1 MPAVLTA
8 SPDRPDDRPQDRS
21 DDPCAWTGATA
32 LLDLED
38 PRLRL
43 RAQALTQLCKS
54 EREKAL
60 ACYAFVKRL
69 PYTRPLKM
77 RLRSAR
83 EVLDATRGD
92 SPDKATLLVALLRL
106 AGIPARLH
114 YVELRGEIARG
125 LTSSLASASRPIVEA
140 WLQGRWVPTDTYIH
154 DAAYMAGARQRLREL
169 GWEHG
174 FGIHRDGDAI
184 WNGVDG
190 AWVGGMPTERDPM
203 VLEDLGYWHDPQ
215 AYIESALFRDRHPR
229 VTRAMHWNAIAL
241 GMERVIRELRKPGT
255 RAAGRRPSV
264 PRG

>member
-1 MPAVLTA
+1 LPAALPASTA
-8 SPDRPDDRPQDRS
+8 RS
-21 DDPCAWTGATA
+21 TADPRAWTGATP

-38 PRLRL
+38 SRLRL

-69 PYTRPLKM
+69 PYAKPLKL

-83 EVLDATRGD
+83 EVLDAGRGD

-114 YVELRGEIARG
+114 YVELRGEVARG
-125 LTSSLASASRPIVEA
+125 LTSSLVSASRPIVEA
-140 WLQGRWVPTDTYIH
+140 WLQGRWVPTDTYIY

-184 WNGVDG
+184 WNGVDA
-190 AWVGGMPTERDPM
+190 AWVGGVPTESDPM
-203 VLEDLGYWHDPQ
+203 VLEDLGHWHDPQ
-215 AYIESALFRDRHPR
+215 AYVESALFRDRHPR
-229 VTRAMHWNAIAL
+229 VTRAMHWNVIAL
-241 GMERVIRELRKPGT
+241 GMQRRIRYLREPSQRGPSPQPS
-255 RAAGRRPSV
+255 ARR
-264 PRG
+264 G